1 MTVRSLLQIIL
12 FLLIIIIVGGVYFLY
27 FYSGPQKHGAVKIDN
42 NSKISQEKIILNENN
57 IDQDNQLIKI
67 EENKNQKSN
76 EGKSDSNKPIKD
88 KDNLKNNKDTNNSQ
102 YVKNLTKEIEYITST
117 KNGDIIKI
125 FAKSGKTN
133 LKNNKILDLEDVN
146 GTISSDGKSNIHIS
160 SKFAEYNYSD
170 QNSKFYEDV
179 EIKYIDRV
187 IICDNFDLKIND
199 NIAVAYNNVIIKDYK
214 SLMKAEK
221 VTMNILTKDIN
232 IESKEK
238 VEINTK

>member
-1 MTVRSLLQIIL
+1 MTVKSLLQIIL
-12 FLLIIIIVGGVYFLY
+12 FLLIIIIVGGIYFLY
-27 FYSGPQKHGAVKIDN
+27 FFSGTQNHGTIKVDN
-42 NSKISQEKIILNENN
+42 NSKIAQENMTLNQNN
-57 IDQDNQLIKI
+57 IDKDNQLIKI
-67 EENKNQKSN
+67 EENKNQKLN
-76 EGKSDSNKPIKD
+76 EESISDKPKVNKD
-88 KDNLKNNKDTNNSQ
+88 KLKKNKEIDNSQ
-102 YVKNLTKEIEYITST
+102 YVQNLTKEIEYITST

-133 LKNNKILDLEDVN
+133 LKNNNILDLQDVN
-146 GTISSDGKSNIHIS
+146 GTISSDGKSNVYIS

-179 EIKYIDRV
+179 EIKYIDRI

-199 NIAVAYNNVIIKDYK
+199 NIAVAYNNVMIRDNK

-238 VEINTK
+238 IEINTK

>member
-1 MTVRSLLQIIL
+1 MTVKSLLQIIL
-12 FLLIIIIVGGVYFLY
+12 FLLIIIIVGGMYFLY
-27 FYSGPQKHGAVKIDN
+27 FYSGTQSYGTIKVDN
-42 NSKISQEKIILNENN
+42 NSKISQENMTLNQNN
-57 IDQDNQLIKI
+57 IDKDNQLIKI
-67 EENKNQKSN
+67 EENKSLKFN
-76 EGKSDSNKPIKD
+76 EESISDKPKEN
-88 KDNLKNNKDTNNSQ
+88 KDNLKKNKEINNSQ
-102 YVKNLTKEIEYITST
+102 YVQNLTKEIEYITST

-133 LKNNKILDLEDVN
+133 LKNNNILELEDVN
-146 GTISSDGKSNIHIS
+146 GTISSDGKSNIYIS
-160 SKFAEYNYSD
+160 SKFAEYNYSE

-199 NIAVAYNNVIIKDYK
+199 NIAVAYNNVMIRDNK

-221 VTMNILTKDIN
+221 VTMNILTKDVN

-238 VEINTK
+238 IEINTK

>member
-1 MTVRSLLQIIL
+1 MTVKSLLQIIL
-12 FLLIIIIVGGVYFLY
+12 FLLIIIIVGGIYFLY
-27 FYSGPQKHGAVKIDN
+27 FYSGKQSYGTIKVDN
-42 NSKISQEKIILNENN
+42 NSKISQENMTLNQNN
-57 IDQDNQLIKI
+57 IDKDNQLIKI
-67 EENKNQKSN
+67 EENKNLKLN
-76 EGKSDSNKPIKD
+76 EESISDKPKENKD
-88 KDNLKNNKDTNNSQ
+88 KLKENKEINNSQ
-102 YVKNLTKEIEYITST
+102 YVQNLTKEIEYITST

-133 LKNNKILDLEDVN
+133 LKNNNILDLEDVN
-146 GTISSDGKSNIHIS
+146 GTISSDGKSNVYIS

-170 QNSKFYEDV
+170 QNSKFYQDV
-179 EIKYIDRV
+179 EIKYIDRI

-199 NIAVAYNNVIIKDYK
+199 NIAVAYNNVMIRDNK

-238 VEINTK
+238 IEINTK

>member
-1 MTVRSLLQIIL
+1 MTVKSLLQIIL
-12 FLLIIIIVGGVYFLY
+12 FLLIIIIVGGMYFLY
-27 FYSGPQKHGAVKIDN
+27 FYSGTQSYGTIKVDN
-42 NSKISQEKIILNENN
+42 NSKISQENMTLNQNN
-57 IDQDNQLIKI
+57 IDKDNQLIKI
-67 EENKNQKSN
+67 EENKSLKFN
-76 EGKSDSNKPIKD
+76 EESISDKPKENKD
-88 KDNLKNNKDTNNSQ
+88 KAEKNKEINNLQ
-102 YVKNLTKEIEYITST
+102 YVQNLTKEIEYITST

-133 LKNNKILDLEDVN
+133 LKNNNILDLEDVN
-146 GTISSDGKSNIHIS
+146 GTISSDGKSNIYIS

-170 QNSKFYEDV
+170 QNSKFYQDV
-179 EIKYIDRV
+179 EIKYIDRI

-199 NIAVAYNNVIIKDYK
+199 NIAVAYNNVMIRDNK

-238 VEINTK
+238 IEINTK

>member
-1 MTVRSLLQIIL
+1 MTVKSLLQIIL
-12 FLLIIIIVGGVYFLY
+12 FLLIIIIVGGMYFLY
-27 FYSGPQKHGAVKIDN
+27 FYSGTQSYGTIKVDN
-42 NSKISQEKIILNENN
+42 NSKISQENMTLNQNN
-57 IDQDNQLIKI
+57 IDKDNQLIKI
-67 EENKNQKSN
+67 EENKSLKFN
-76 EGKSDSNKPIKD
+76 EESTSDKPKD
-88 KDNLKNNKDTNNSQ
+88 NKDNLKKNKEINNSQ
-102 YVKNLTKEIEYITST
+102 YVQNLTKEIEYITST

-133 LKNNKILDLEDVN
+133 LKNNNILDLEDVN
-146 GTISSDGKSNIHIS
+146 GTISSDGKSNIYIS

-199 NIAVAYNNVIIKDYK
+199 NIAVAYNNVMIRDNK

-238 VEINTK
+238 IEINTK

>member
-1 MTVRSLLQIIL
+1 MTVKSLLQIIL
-12 FLLIIIIVGGVYFLY
+12 FLLIIIIVGGIYFLY
-27 FYSGPQKHGAVKIDN
+27 FYSGTQSYGTIKVDN
-42 NSKISQEKIILNENN
+42 NSKISQENMTLNQNN
-57 IDQDNQLIKI
+57 IDKDNQLIKI
-67 EENKNQKSN
+67 EENKDKL
-76 EGKSDSNKPIKD
+76 KKNKEI
-88 KDNLKNNKDTNNSQ
+88 NNSQ
-102 YVKNLTKEIEYITST
+102 YVQNLTKEIEYITST

-133 LKNNKILDLEDVN
+133 LKNNNILELEDVN
-146 GTISSDGKSNIHIS
+146 GTISSDGKSNVYIS

-170 QNSKFYEDV
+170 QNSKFYQDV
-179 EIKYIDRV
+179 EIKYIDRI

-199 NIAVAYNNVIIKDYK
+199 NIAVAYNNVIIRDNK

-238 VEINTK
+238 IEINTK

>member
-1 MTVRSLLQIIL
+1 MTVKSLLQIIL
-12 FLLIIIIVGGVYFLY
+12 FLLIIIIVGGIYFLY
-27 FYSGPQKHGAVKIDN
+27 FYSGTQNHGTIKVDN
-42 NSKISQEKIILNENN
+42 NSKISQENMTLNQNN
-57 IDQDNQLIKI
+57 IDKDNQLIKI
-67 EENKNQKSN
+67 EENKNLKLN
-76 EGKSDSNKPIKD
+76 EESISDKPKEN
-88 KDNLKNNKDTNNSQ
+88 KDNLKKNKEINNLQ
-102 YVKNLTKEIEYITST
+102 YVQNLTKEIEYITST

-133 LKNNKILDLEDVN
+133 LKNNNILDLEDVN
-146 GTISSDGKSNIHIS
+146 GTISSDGKSNVYIS

-179 EIKYIDRV
+179 EIKYIDRI

-199 NIAVAYNNVIIKDYK
+199 NIAVAYNNVIIRDNK

-238 VEINTK
+238 IEINTK

>member
-1 MTVRSLLQIIL
+1 MTVKSLLQIIL
-12 FLLIIIIVGGVYFLY
+12 FLLIIIIVGGIYFLY
-27 FYSGPQKHGAVKIDN
+27 FFSGTQNHGTIKVDN
-42 NSKISQEKIILNENN
+42 NSKIAQENMTLNQNN
-57 IDQDNQLIKI
+57 IDKDNQLIKI
-67 EENKNQKSN
+67 EENKNLKLN
-76 EGKSDSNKPIKD
+76 EESISDKPKENKD
-88 KDNLKNNKDTNNSQ
+88 KLKENKEINNSQ
-102 YVKNLTKEIEYITST
+102 YVQNLTKEIEYITST

-238 VEINTK
+238 IEINTK

>member
-1 MTVRSLLQIIL
+1 MTVKSLLQIIL
-12 FLLIIIIVGGVYFLY
+12 FLLIIIIVGGMYFLY
-27 FYSGPQKHGAVKIDN
+27 FYSGTQSYGTIKVDN
-42 NSKISQEKIILNENN
+42 NSKISQENMTLNQNN
-57 IDQDNQLIKI
+57 IDKDNQLIKI
-67 EENKNQKSN
+67 EENKSLKFN
-76 EGKSDSNKPIKD
+76 EESISDKPKEN
-88 KDNLKNNKDTNNSQ
+88 KDNLKKNKEINNSQ
-102 YVKNLTKEIEYITST
+102 YVQNLTKEIEYITST

-133 LKNNKILDLEDVN
+133 LKNNNILDLEDVN
-146 GTISSDGKSNIHIS
+146 GTISSDGKSNVYIS

-170 QNSKFYEDV
+170 QNSKFYDDV
-179 EIKYIDRV
+179 EIKYIDRI

-199 NIAVAYNNVIIKDYK
+199 NIAVAYNNVMIRDNK

-238 VEINTK
+238 IEINTK

>member
-1 MTVRSLLQIIL
+1 MTVKSLLQIIL
-12 FLLIIIIVGGVYFLY
+12 FLLIIIIVGGIYFLY
-27 FYSGPQKHGAVKIDN
+27 FFSGTQNHGTIKVDN
-42 NSKISQEKIILNENN
+42 NSKIAQENMTLNQNN
-57 IDQDNQLIKI
+57 IDKDNQLIKI
-67 EENKNQKSN
+67 EENKNQKLN
-76 EGKSDSNKPIKD
+76 EESISDKPKVNKD
-88 KDNLKNNKDTNNSQ
+88 KLKKNKEIDNSQ
-102 YVKNLTKEIEYITST
+102 YVQNLTKEIEYITST

-133 LKNNKILDLEDVN
+133 LKNNNILDLEDVN
-146 GTISSDGKSNIHIS
+146 GTISSDGKSNVYIS

-179 EIKYIDRV
+179 EIKYIDRI

-199 NIAVAYNNVIIKDYK
+199 NIAVAYNNVMIRDNK

-238 VEINTK
+238 IEINTK

>member
-1 MTVRSLLQIIL
+1 MTVKSLLQIIL
-12 FLLIIIIVGGVYFLY
+12 FLLIIIIVGGIYFLY
-27 FYSGPQKHGAVKIDN
+27 FYSGTQSYGTIKVDN
-42 NSKISQEKIILNENN
+42 NSNISQENMTLNQNN
-57 IDQDNQLIKI
+57 IDKDNQLIKI
-67 EENKNQKSN
+67 EENKDKL
-76 EGKSDSNKPIKD
+76 KKNKEI
-88 KDNLKNNKDTNNSQ
+88 NNSQ
-102 YVKNLTKEIEYITST
+102 YVQNLTKEIEYITST
-117 KNGDIIKI
+117 KNGDIVKI

-133 LKNNKILDLEDVN
+133 LKNNNILELEDVN
-146 GTISSDGKSNIHIS
+146 GTISSDGKSNIYIS

-199 NIAVAYNNVIIKDYK
+199 NIAVAYNNVIVKDNK

-238 VEINTK
+238 IEINTK

>member
-1 MTVRSLLQIIL
+1 MTVKSLLQIIL
-12 FLLIIIIVGGVYFLY
+12 FLLIIIIVGGIYFLY
-27 FYSGPQKHGAVKIDN
+27 FFSGTQNHGTIKVDN
-42 NSKISQEKIILNENN
+42 NSKIAQENMTLNQNN
-57 IDQDNQLIKI
+57 IDKDNQLIKI
-67 EENKNQKSN
+67 EENKNQKLN
-76 EGKSDSNKPIKD
+76 EESISDKPKVNKD
-88 KDNLKNNKDTNNSQ
+88 KLKKNKEIDNSQ
-102 YVKNLTKEIEYITST
+102 YVQNLTKEIEYITST

-133 LKNNKILDLEDVN
+133 LKNNNILDLEDVN
-146 GTISSDGKSNIHIS
+146 GTISSDGKSNVYIS

-170 QNSKFYEDV
+170 QNSKFYQDV
-179 EIKYIDRV
+179 EIKYIDRI

-199 NIAVAYNNVIIKDYK
+199 NIAVAYNNVIIRDNK

-238 VEINTK
+238 IEINTK

>member
-1 MTVRSLLQIIL
+1 MTVKSLLQIIL
-12 FLLIIIIVGGVYFLY
+12 FLLIIIIVGGIYFLY
-27 FYSGPQKHGAVKIDN
+27 FYSGPQKNDTIKIEN
-42 NSKISQEKIILNENN
+42 NSKISQENTSLSQNN
-57 IDQDNQLIKI
+57 IDQDSQLLKI
-67 EENKNQKSN
+67 EENKNLKLN
-76 EGKSDSNKPIKD
+76 EESISDKPKENKD
-88 KDNLKNNKDTNNSQ
+88 KLKENKEINNSQ
-102 YVKNLTKEIEYITST
+102 YVQNLTKEIEYITST

-133 LKNNKILDLEDVN
+133 LKNNNILDLEDVN
-146 GTISSDGKSNIHIS
+146 GTISSDGKSNVYIS

-179 EIKYIDRV
+179 EIKYIDRI

-199 NIAVAYNNVIIKDYK
+199 NIAVAYNNVIIRDNK

-238 VEINTK
+238 IEINTK

>member
-1 MTVRSLLQIIL
+1 MTVKSLLQIIL
-12 FLLIIIIVGGVYFLY
+12 FLLIIIIVGGMYFLY
-27 FYSGPQKHGAVKIDN
+27 FYSGTQSYGTIKVDN
-42 NSKISQEKIILNENN
+42 NSKISQENMTLNQNN
-57 IDQDNQLIKI
+57 IDKDNQLIKI
-67 EENKNQKSN
+67 EENKDKLK
-76 EGKSDSNKPIKD
+76 ENKEI
-88 KDNLKNNKDTNNSQ
+88 NNSQ
-102 YVKNLTKEIEYITST
+102 YVQNLTKEIEYITST

-133 LKNNKILDLEDVN
+133 LKNTNILNLEDVN
-146 GTISSDGKSNIHIS
+146 GTISSDGKSNVYIS

-179 EIKYIDRV
+179 EIKYIDRI

-199 NIAVAYNNVIIKDYK
+199 NIAVAYNNVIIRDNK

-238 VEINTK
+238 IEINTK

>member
-1 MTVRSLLQIIL
+1 MTVKSLLQIIL
-12 FLLIIIIVGGVYFLY
+12 FLLIIIIVGGIYFLY
-27 FYSGPQKHGAVKIDN
+27 FFSGTQNHGTIKVDN
-42 NSKISQEKIILNENN
+42 NSKIAQENMTLNQNN
-57 IDQDNQLIKI
+57 IDKDNQLIKI
-67 EENKNQKSN
+67 EENKNQKLN
-76 EGKSDSNKPIKD
+76 EESISDKPKVNKD
-88 KDNLKNNKDTNNSQ
+88 KLKKNKEIDNSQ
-102 YVKNLTKEIEYITST
+102 YVQNLTKEIEYITST

-133 LKNNKILDLEDVN
+133 LKNNNILELEDVN
-146 GTISSDGKSNIHIS
+146 GTISSDGKSNVYIS

-179 EIKYIDRV
+179 EIKYIDRI

-199 NIAVAYNNVIIKDYK
+199 NIAVAYNNVIIRDNK

-238 VEINTK
+238 IEINTK

>member
-1 MTVRSLLQIIL
+1 MTVKSLLQIIL
-12 FLLIIIIVGGVYFLY
+12 FLLIIIIVGGIYFLY
-27 FYSGPQKHGAVKIDN
+27 FYSGTQSYGTIKVDN
-42 NSKISQEKIILNENN
+42 NSNISQENMTLNQNN
-57 IDQDNQLIKI
+57 IDKDNQLIKI
-67 EENKNQKSN
+67 EENKNLKLN
-76 EGKSDSNKPIKD
+76 EESISDKPKENKD
-88 KDNLKNNKDTNNSQ
+88 KLKENKEINNSQ
-102 YVKNLTKEIEYITST
+102 YVQNLTKEIEYITST

-133 LKNNKILDLEDVN
+133 LKNTNILDLEDVN
-146 GTISSDGKSNIHIS
+146 GTISSDGKSNVYIS

-170 QNSKFYEDV
+170 QNSKFYGDV
-179 EIKYIDRV
+179 EIKYIDRI

-199 NIAVAYNNVIIKDYK
+199 NIAVAYNNVIIRDNK

-238 VEINTK
+238 IEINTK

>member
-1 MTVRSLLQIIL
+1 MTVKSLLQIIL
-12 FLLIIIIVGGVYFLY
+12 FLLIIIIVGGMYFLY
-27 FYSGPQKHGAVKIDN
+27 FYSGTQSYGTIKVDN
-42 NSKISQEKIILNENN
+42 NSKISQENMTLNQNN
-57 IDQDNQLIKI
+57 IDKDNQLIKI
-67 EENKNQKSN
+67 EENKDKL
-76 EGKSDSNKPIKD
+76 KKNKEI
-88 KDNLKNNKDTNNSQ
+88 NNSQ
-102 YVKNLTKEIEYITST
+102 YVQNLTKEIEYITST

-133 LKNNKILDLEDVN
+133 LKNNNILELEDVN
-146 GTISSDGKSNIHIS
+146 GTISSDGKSNVYIS

-170 QNSKFYEDV
+170 QDSKFYEDV
-179 EIKYIDRV
+179 EIKYIDRI

-199 NIAVAYNNVIIKDYK
+199 NIAVAYNNVIIRDNK

-238 VEINTK
+238 IEINTK

>member
-1 MTVRSLLQIIL
+1 MTVKSLLQIIL
-12 FLLIIIIVGGVYFLY
+12 FLLIIIIVGGIYFLY
-27 FYSGPQKHGAVKIDN
+27 FYSGTQSYGTIKVDN
-42 NSKISQEKIILNENN
+42 NSKISQENMTLNQNN
-57 IDQDNQLIKI
+57 IDKDNQLIKI
-67 EENKNQKSN
+67 EENKDKL
-76 EGKSDSNKPIKD
+76 KKNKEI
-88 KDNLKNNKDTNNSQ
+88 NNSQ
-102 YVKNLTKEIEYITST
+102 YVQNLTKEIEYITST

-133 LKNNKILDLEDVN
+133 LKNNNILDLEDVN
-146 GTISSDGKSNIHIS
+146 GTISSDGKSNVYIS

-170 QNSKFYEDV
+170 QNSKFYQDV
-179 EIKYIDRV
+179 EIKYIDRI

-199 NIAVAYNNVIIKDYK
+199 NIAVAYNNVMIRDNK

-238 VEINTK
+238 IEINTK

>member
-1 MTVRSLLQIIL
+1 MTVKSLLQIIL
-12 FLLIIIIVGGVYFLY
+12 FLLIIIIVGGIYFLY
-27 FYSGPQKHGAVKIDN
+27 FYSGTQNHGTMKVDN
-42 NSKISQEKIILNENN
+42 NSKISQENMTLNQNN
-57 IDQDNQLIKI
+57 IDKDNQLIKI
-67 EENKNQKSN
+67 EENKNLKLN
-76 EGKSDSNKPIKD
+76 EESLSDKPKENKD
-88 KDNLKNNKDTNNSQ
+88 KLKENKEINNSQ
-102 YVKNLTKEIEYITST
+102 YVQNLTKEIEYITST

-133 LKNNKILDLEDVN
+133 LKNNNILELEDVN
-146 GTISSDGKSNIHIS
+146 GTISSDGKSNVYIS

-170 QNSKFYEDV
+170 QNSKFYDDV
-179 EIKYIDRV
+179 EIKYIDRI

-199 NIAVAYNNVIIKDYK
+199 NIAVAYNNVIIRDNK

-238 VEINTK
+238 IEINTK

>member
-1 MTVRSLLQIIL
+1 MR
-12 FLLIIIIVGGVYFLY
+12 
-27 FYSGPQKHGAVKIDN
+27 
-42 NSKISQEKIILNENN
+42 
-57 IDQDNQLIKI
+57 
-67 EENKNQKSN
+67 
-76 EGKSDSNKPIKD
+76 
-88 KDNLKNNKDTNNSQ
+88 
-102 YVKNLTKEIEYITST
+102 
-117 KNGDIIKI
+117 
-125 FAKSGKTN
+125 
-133 LKNNKILDLEDVN
+133 NNKILDLEDVN

-187 IICDNFDLKIND
+187 IICDNFDLNIND

-238 VEINTK
+238 IEINTK

>member
-1 MTVRSLLQIIL
+1 MTVKSLLQIIL
-12 FLLIIIIVGGVYFLY
+12 FLLIIIIVGGMYFLY
-27 FYSGPQKHGAVKIDN
+27 FYSGTQSYGTIKVDN
-42 NSKISQEKIILNENN
+42 NSKISQENMTLNQNN
-57 IDQDNQLIKI
+57 IDKDNQLIKI
-67 EENKNQKSN
+67 EENKSLKFN
-76 EGKSDSNKPIKD
+76 EESISDKPKEN
-88 KDNLKNNKDTNNSQ
+88 KDNLKKNKEINNSQ
-102 YVKNLTKEIEYITST
+102 YVQNLTKEIEYITST

-133 LKNNKILDLEDVN
+133 LKNNNILELEDVN
-146 GTISSDGKSNIHIS
+146 GTISSDGKSNIYIS

-199 NIAVAYNNVIIKDYK
+199 NIAVAYNNVMIRDNK

-221 VTMNILTKDIN
+221 VTMNILTKDVN

-238 VEINTK
+238 IEINTK

>member
-1 MTVRSLLQIIL
+1 MTVKSLLQIIL
-12 FLLIIIIVGGVYFLY
+12 FLLIIIIVGGIYFLY
-27 FYSGPQKHGAVKIDN
+27 FYSGTQSYGTIKVDN
-42 NSKISQEKIILNENN
+42 NSKISQENMTLNQNN
-57 IDQDNQLIKI
+57 IDKDNQLIKI
-67 EENKNQKSN
+67 EENKSLKFN
-76 EGKSDSNKPIKD
+76 EESISDKPKEN
-88 KDNLKNNKDTNNSQ
+88 KDNLKKNKEINNSQ
-102 YVKNLTKEIEYITST
+102 YVQNLTKEIEYITST

-133 LKNNKILDLEDVN
+133 LKNNNILDLEDVN
-146 GTISSDGKSNIHIS
+146 GTISSDGKSNVYIS

-170 QNSKFYEDV
+170 QNSKFYDDV
-179 EIKYIDRV
+179 EIKYIDRI

-199 NIAVAYNNVIIKDYK
+199 NIAVAYNNVMIRDNK

-238 VEINTK
+238 IEINTK

>member
-1 MTVRSLLQIIL
+1 MTVKSLLQIIL
-12 FLLIIIIVGGVYFLY
+12 FLLIIIIVGGIYFLY
-27 FYSGPQKHGAVKIDN
+27 FYSGKQSYGTIKVDN
-42 NSKISQEKIILNENN
+42 NSKISQENMTLNQNN
-57 IDQDNQLIKI
+57 IDKDNQLIKI
-67 EENKNQKSN
+67 EENKNLKLN
-76 EGKSDSNKPIKD
+76 EESISDKPKENKD
-88 KDNLKNNKDTNNSQ
+88 KPKENKEINNLQ
-102 YVKNLTKEIEYITST
+102 YVQNLTKEIEYITST

-133 LKNNKILDLEDVN
+133 LKNNNILDLEDVN
-146 GTISSDGKSNIHIS
+146 GTISSDGKSNVYIS

-170 QNSKFYEDV
+170 QNSKFYQDV
-179 EIKYIDRV
+179 EIKYIDRI

-199 NIAVAYNNVIIKDYK
+199 NIAVAYNNVMIRDNK

-238 VEINTK
+238 IEINTK

>member
-1 MTVRSLLQIIL
+1 MTVKSLLQIIL
-12 FLLIIIIVGGVYFLY
+12 FLLIIIIVGGIYFLY
-27 FYSGPQKHGAVKIDN
+27 FYSGTQSYGTIKVDN
-42 NSKISQEKIILNENN
+42 NSKISQENMTLNQNN
-57 IDQDNQLIKI
+57 IDKDNQLIKI
-67 EENKNQKSN
+67 EENKDKL
-76 EGKSDSNKPIKD
+76 KKNKEI
-88 KDNLKNNKDTNNSQ
+88 NNSQ
-102 YVKNLTKEIEYITST
+102 YVQNLTKEIEYITST

-133 LKNNKILDLEDVN
+133 LKNNNILELEDVN
-146 GTISSDGKSNIHIS
+146 GTISSDGKSNVYIS

-170 QNSKFYEDV
+170 QNSKFYDDV
-179 EIKYIDRV
+179 EIKYIDRI

-199 NIAVAYNNVIIKDYK
+199 NIAVAYNNVIIRDNN

-238 VEINTK
+238 IEINTK

>member
-1 MTVRSLLQIIL
+1 MTVKSLLQIIL
-12 FLLIIIIVGGVYFLY
+12 FLLIIIIVGGIYFLY
-27 FYSGPQKHGAVKIDN
+27 FYSGTQSYGTIKVDN
-42 NSKISQEKIILNENN
+42 NSKISQENMTLNQNN
-57 IDQDNQLIKI
+57 IDKDNQLIKI
-67 EENKNQKSN
+67 EENKDKL
-76 EGKSDSNKPIKD
+76 KKNKEI
-88 KDNLKNNKDTNNSQ
+88 NNSQ
-102 YVKNLTKEIEYITST
+102 YVQNLTKEIEYITST

-133 LKNNKILDLEDVN
+133 LKNNNILDLEDVN
-146 GTISSDGKSNIHIS
+146 GTISSDGKSNVYIS

-179 EIKYIDRV
+179 EIKYIDRI

-199 NIAVAYNNVIIKDYK
+199 NIAVAYNNVIIRDNK

-238 VEINTK
+238 IEINTK

>member
-1 MTVRSLLQIIL
+1 MTVKSLLQIIL
-12 FLLIIIIVGGVYFLY
+12 FLLIIIIVGGIYFLY
-27 FYSGPQKHGAVKIDN
+27 FYSGTQNHGTMKVDN
-42 NSKISQEKIILNENN
+42 NSKISQENMTLNQNN
-57 IDQDNQLIKI
+57 IDKDNQLIKI
-67 EENKNQKSN
+67 EENKDKL
-76 EGKSDSNKPIKD
+76 KKNKEI
-88 KDNLKNNKDTNNSQ
+88 NNSQ
-102 YVKNLTKEIEYITST
+102 YVQNLTKEIEYITST

-133 LKNNKILDLEDVN
+133 LKNNNILDLEDVN
-146 GTISSDGKSNIHIS
+146 GTISSDGNSNVYNS
-160 SKFAEYNYSD
+160 PKFAEYNYSD
-170 QNSKFYEDV
+170 QNSRFYEDV
-179 EIKYIDRV
+179 EIKYIDRI

-238 VEINTK
+238 IEINTK

>member
-1 MTVRSLLQIIL
+1 MTVKSLLQIIL
-12 FLLIIIIVGGVYFLY
+12 FLLIIIIVGGIYFLY
-27 FYSGPQKHGAVKIDN
+27 FFSGTQNHGTIKVDN
-42 NSKISQEKIILNENN
+42 NSKIAQENMTLNQNN
-57 IDQDNQLIKI
+57 IDKDNQLIKI
-67 EENKNQKSN
+67 EENKNQKLNKESI
-76 EGKSDSNKPIKD
+76 SDKPKVNKD
-88 KDNLKNNKDTNNSQ
+88 KLKKNKEIDNSQ
-102 YVKNLTKEIEYITST
+102 YVQNLTKEIEYITST

-133 LKNNKILDLEDVN
+133 LKNNNILDLEDVN
-146 GTISSDGKSNIHIS
+146 GTISSDGKSNVYIS

-179 EIKYIDRV
+179 EIKYIDRI

-199 NIAVAYNNVIIKDYK
+199 NIAVAYNNVIIRDNK

-238 VEINTK
+238 IEINTK

>member
-1 MTVRSLLQIIL
+1 MTVKSLLQIIL
-12 FLLIIIIVGGVYFLY
+12 FLLIIIIVGGMYFLY
-27 FYSGPQKHGAVKIDN
+27 FYSGTQSYGTIKVDN
-42 NSKISQEKIILNENN
+42 NSKISQENMTLNQNN
-57 IDQDNQLIKI
+57 IDKDNQLIKI
-67 EENKNQKSN
+67 EENKSLKFN
-76 EGKSDSNKPIKD
+76 EESISDKPKEN
-88 KDNLKNNKDTNNSQ
+88 KDNLRKNKEINNSQ
-102 YVKNLTKEIEYITST
+102 YVQNLTKEIEYITST

-133 LKNNKILDLEDVN
+133 LKNNNILELEDVN
-146 GTISSDGKSNIHIS
+146 GTISSDGKSNIYIS

-199 NIAVAYNNVIIKDYK
+199 NIAVAYNNVMIRDNK

-221 VTMNILTKDIN
+221 VTMNILTKDVN

-238 VEINTK
+238 IEINTK

>member
-1 MTVRSLLQIIL
+1 MTVKSLLQIIL
-12 FLLIIIIVGGVYFLY
+12 FLLIIIIVGGMYFLY
-27 FYSGPQKHGAVKIDN
+27 FYSGTQSYGTIKVDN
-42 NSKISQEKIILNENN
+42 NSKISQENMTLNQNN
-57 IDQDNQLIKI
+57 IDKDNQLIKI
-67 EENKNQKSN
+67 EENKSLKFN
-76 EGKSDSNKPIKD
+76 EESISDKPKEN
-88 KDNLKNNKDTNNSQ
+88 KDNLKKNKEINNSQ
-102 YVKNLTKEIEYITST
+102 YVQNLTKEIEYITST

-133 LKNNKILDLEDVN
+133 LKNNNILDLEDVN
-146 GTISSDGKSNIHIS
+146 GTISSDGKSNVYIS

-170 QNSKFYEDV
+170 QNSKFYQDV
-179 EIKYIDRV
+179 EIKYIDRI

-199 NIAVAYNNVIIKDYK
+199 NIAVAYNNVMIRDNK

-238 VEINTK
+238 IEINTK

>member
-1 MTVRSLLQIIL
+1 MTVKSLLQIIL
-12 FLLIIIIVGGVYFLY
+12 FLLIIIIVGGIYFLY
-27 FYSGPQKHGAVKIDN
+27 FYSGPQKNDTIKIEN
-42 NSKISQEKIILNENN
+42 NSKISQENTSLSQNN
-57 IDQDNQLIKI
+57 IDQDSQLLKI
-67 EENKNQKSN
+67 EENKNLKSN
-76 EGKSDSNKPIKD
+76 EEKSNSNKLKEKKD
-88 KDNLKNNKDTNNSQ
+88 KLKKDKNTNNSE

-133 LKNNKILDLEDVN
+133 LKNNKILDLEDVS
-146 GTISSDGKSNIHIS
+146 GTISSNGKSNVYIS
-160 SKFAEYNYSD
+160 SKFAEFNYSD

-179 EIKYIDRV
+179 EIKHIDRV
-187 IICDNFDLKIND
+187 IICDNFDLNIND
-199 NIAVAYNNVIIKDYK
+199 NIAVAYNNVIIKDNK

-238 VEINTK
+238 IEINTK